1 MSEKSQLLDEL
12 QELSDRHKKLSFSY
26 FLYVVSSMIL
36 ICLLVF
42 PKIYIQ
48 QQIYFK
54 SRDISRLKS
63 EYEMLREE
71 NLLISSSIEEIRF
84 KNQILDTLF

>member
-1 MSEKSQLLDEL
+1 VAI
-12 QELSDRHKKLSFSY
+12 FA
-26 FLYVVSSMIL
+26 
-36 ICLLVF
+36 F

-54 SRDISRLKS
+54 SRKISKLQS
-63 EYEMLREE
+63 EYDMLKEE
-71 NLLISSSIEEIRF
+71 NRLISSSVEQIKF

>member
-1 MSEKSQLLDEL
+1 MSDKHELLDEVDQVL
-12 QELSDRHKKLSFSY
+12 NKKKRLDFEYLVFTLLLMSF
-26 FLYVVSSMIL
+26 VSL
-36 ICLLVF
+36 ALF

-54 SRDISRLKS
+54 SRDISKLKG
-63 EYEMLREE
+63 EYDTLIEE
-71 NLLISSSIEEIRF
+71 NRLINTSVESTRF

>member
-1 MSEKSQLLDEL
+1 MDEKTQLLGEL
-12 QELSDRHKKLSFSY
+12 QELHDRKKKLSFSY
-26 FLYVVSSMIL
+26 FLYVLSSMIL
-36 ICLLVF
+36 LCLLIF

-63 EYEMLREE
+63 EYDMLKEE